1 MQYWKYLL
9 AARSAVEASHD
20 SYTLLRYDM
29 WVKSHVQKEQQIYV
43 MGCLSTAG
51 KLLSHFIVCSTTD

>member
-1 MQYWKYLL
+1 MDIKPEIEVARAKG
-9 AARSAVEASHD
+9 AANE
-20 SYTLLRYDM
+20 
-29 WVKSHVQKEQQIYV
+29 YV